1 MAHHDSKSFG
11 IKNMPHE
18 ILHFCQANAKRF
30 FVTTT
35 LDRENKEVIQSI
47 LISFHFFFNN
57 INQLYLKNMIDMI
70 VSRFIV
76 YVLMSRVNLAVEN
89 LESYEG

>member
-1 MAHHDSKSFG
+1 MEFRILFYLIYFFCWPPTLVNGLAHHDSKSFG

-35 LDRENKEVIQSI
+35 LDRENEQVIK
-47 LISFHFFFNN
+47 LTFKSFHFAFK
-57 INQLYLKNMIDMI
+57 KNSI
-70 VSRFIV
+70 
-76 YVLMSRVNLAVEN
+76 
-89 LESYEG
+89 